1 MHLFQALLT
10 LGGYNVGSSSST
22 MQLLNLV
29 EVGTHVGPQHLM
41 GQIQFRV

>member
-22 MQLLNLV
+22 MQPLNVV
-29 EVGTHVGPQHLM
+29 EVATHVGPQHLM